1 MCWALDV
8 QGNSIPGN
16 DVTGKNE
23 KGFWIPPLPCVIAC
37 RLSEKMDIQAFTLMI
52 RVRLLWP
59 GCFSLPV
66 YWVFIGLYIY
76 FPRLPTNRH
85 DFLENVALLVVTLL
99 ICIYI
104 YFVPRPWAYPSK
116 QRSYRALLNLACSTE
131 SLSLSLSLFSWAI
144 QSPRSDIGVML
155 GTGHW
160 IECLTIIL
168 EGPSVNS
175 EQKRWT

>member
-1 MCWALDV
+1 MHSTWLLAITWNMLNHKCPCVLVMCWALDV

-16 DVTGKNE
+16 DETGKNE

-59 GCFSLPV
+59 GRFSLPV

-131 SLSLSLSLFSWAI
+131 SLSLSLSFHE
-144 QSPRSDIGVML
+144 QSNPPGQI
-155 GTGHW
+155 
-160 IECLTIIL
+160 
-168 EGPSVNS
+168 
-175 EQKRWT
+175 